1 MTSPGTY
8 VLQMALA
15 NASSKVSWRNL
26 LSCVGVRFAPGPVG
40 LRDANNTHGADSR
53 IHWLAPQRYRRQCPH
68 LHYAI
73 RLSIHP
79 HERYGFAHAK
89 AEAKTQWTEL
99 AEHYFSRKRASEMLG
114 TVCLVVDA
122 RQGLKQTDRDFL
134 GSLGERSLPF
144 RIVLTKADLVD
155 QVTLAKMCVR
165 QGGSGGC

>member
-1 MTSPGTY
+1 
-8 VLQMALA
+8 
-15 NASSKVSWRNL
+15 
-26 LSCVGVRFAPGPVG
+26 
-40 LRDANNTHGADSR
+40 
-53 IHWLAPQRYRRQCPH
+53 
-68 LHYAI
+68 
-73 RLSIHP
+73 
-79 HERYGFAHAK
+79 
-89 AEAKTQWTEL
+89 
-99 AEHYFSRKRASEMLG
+99 MLG